1 MGFSAY
7 RLRLPMT
14 IAIEDVVQKIVAWRG
29 QQVQIKALSGGLTN
43 QNFRLDVGGQAYF
56 VSIPGAATE
65 LLAIDRVSEYYNT
78 SAAAAAGVGARVLFH
93 LPELNVMVLE
103 FIHGTT
109 MSIEAMAV
117 AGMPERLAQTL
128 KTLHAGPRFFNDFN
142 MFRLTEFYLHI
153 VEKRNFPIPND
164 YRSRMSAVRR
174 IEAAI
179 HKKPLASVP
188 CSNDLVAENIIDDG
202 RMLRLVDFEYSG
214 NNDPCFELGS
224 AGCELQYSP
233 DQFAELC
240 RAYFGEMRRHLLAR
254 MHLYSLMADFGWTL
268 WGAIQNKISKLDI
281 DFWAYTMGR
290 WERALEMLDSDDFSS
305 WLADAGRED

>member
-1 MGFSAY
+1 
-7 RLRLPMT
+7 MT
-14 IAIEDVVQKIVAWRG
+14 IAIEDVIQKIDAWRG
-29 QQVQIKALSGGLTN
+29 KQINIKALSGGLTN
-43 QNFRLDVGGQAYF
+43 QNFRLDVDGQPYF
-56 VSIPGAATE
+56 VSIPGIATE
-65 LLAIDRVSEYYNT
+65 LLAVDRASEYHNT
-78 SAAAAAGVGARVLFH
+78 NAAAATGIGPRVLYH

-103 FIHGTT
+103 FIRGTT
-109 MSIEAMAV
+109 MSIEVMA
-117 AGMPERLAQTL
+117 AAEMPGRLAQTL
-128 KTLHAGPRFFNDFN
+128 RTLHAGPRFFNDFN

-153 VEKRNFPIPND
+153 VEKHNFPIPDD

-174 IEAAI
+174 IETAT
-179 HKKPLASVP
+179 HKKTLASVP

-224 AGCELQYSP
+224 AGCELQYNH

-240 RAYFGEMRRHLLAR
+240 RAYFGQMRRHLLAR

-268 WGAIQNKISKLDI
+268 WGAIQSKISKLDI
-281 DFWAYTMGR
+281 DFRAYTIGR
-290 WERALEMLDSDDFSS
+290 WEHALGMLDSDDFPR